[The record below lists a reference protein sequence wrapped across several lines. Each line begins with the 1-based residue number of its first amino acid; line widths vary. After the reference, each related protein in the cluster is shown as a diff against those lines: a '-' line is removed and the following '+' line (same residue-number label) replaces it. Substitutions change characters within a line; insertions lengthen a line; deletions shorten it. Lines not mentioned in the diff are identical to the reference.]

1 MARQNESFSGTMRS
15 SLPASRQKCN
25 PPDHAMNRLAQNI
38 ERLMGVAPRHIT
50 GLHGGS
56 VSQVY
61 RAQLGSEWVVIKVD
75 SPEKLGIESQMLR
88 YLGTQTA
95 LEVPEVLVCEDGL
108 LVMTYVEN
116 DGDSTSGAED
126 SAAAM
131 LSGLHSIEAD
141 AFGFEFDT
149 LIGGL
154 HQPNPW
160 TKSWVEFFGE
170 HRLRYMATECSNHGR
185 LGAREIDAVEELISR
200 LPELLPAESTP
211 RLIHGDLW
219 GGNIL
224 FNQGRVAGLVDP
236 AIYFADAEIE
246 LAFSTLFS
254 TFSPRFYKVYSEL
267 MPIADVFWE
276 WRKDLYNV
284 YPLLVH
290 VRLFGGSYRA
300 QLMGSV
306 SKLLRL

>member
-1 MARQNESFSGTMRS
+1 
-15 SLPASRQKCN
+15 
-25 PPDHAMNRLAQNI
+25 
-38 ERLMGVAPRHIT
+38 MGFAPRHIT
-50 GLHGGS
+50 SLHGGS

-61 RAQLGSEWVVIKVD
+61 RAQLGSEWVAIKVD

-116 DGDSTSGAED
+116 DGESTKEAED
-126 SAAAM
+126 AAASM
-131 LSGLHSIEAD
+131 LANLHSIEAD

-160 TKSWVEFFGE
+160 TQSWVEFFGE
-170 HRLRYMATECSNHGR
+170 HRLRYMATECLNHER
-185 LGAREIDAVEELISR
+185 LSTRDVDEIEVLIQK
-200 LPELLPAESTP
+200 LPELLPGGSTP

-224 FNQGRVAGLVDP
+224 FNRGRVAGLVDP
-236 AIYFADAEIE
+236 AIYFAEREIE

-254 TFSPRFYKVYSEL
+254 TFSPRFYNVYSEL
-267 MPIADVFWE
+267 MPIAEGFWE
-276 WRKDLYNV
+276 WRKELYNV

>member
-1 MARQNESFSGTMRS
+1 
-15 SLPASRQKCN
+15 
-25 PPDHAMNRLAQNI
+25 MNTLAQNI
-38 ERLMGVAPRHIT
+38 ERLMGVAPRNIA

-61 RAQLGSEWVVIKVD
+61 RAQLGSDWVVVKVD
-75 SPEKLGIESQMLR
+75 VPAKLGIESQMLKHLR
-88 YLGTQTA
+88 VRTSVP
-95 LEVPEVLVCEDGL
+95 VPEVLACQDGL
-108 LVMTYVEN
+108 LVMTYIEN
-116 DGDSTSGAED
+116 DGDSGARAED
-126 SAAAM
+126 SAATM
-131 LSGLHSIEAD
+131 LAGLHSIEAD
-141 AFGFEFDT
+141 AFGFEFAT

-170 HRLRYMATECSNHGR
+170 HRLRHMATECLNHGR
-185 LGAREIDAVEELISR
+185 LNSRDVDEIEVLIQK
-200 LPELLPAESTP
+200 LAELLPAGSTP

-224 FNQGRVAGLVDP
+224 FNRGIVTGLVDP

-267 MPIADVFWE
+267 MPIADGFWE

-300 QLMGSV
+300 QLMSTV